1 MSELVLLLTLVS
13 SLDNRLAAEDQ
24 ERRDYELAMR
34 LAQVRGDVCGCR
46 QCQLEEM
53 RLLKCFLLVK
63 LS

>member
-1 MSELVLLLTLVS
+1 MS

-34 LAQVRGDVCGCR
+34 LAQVRGGICGCR

-53 RLLKCFLLVK
+53 RLLKCFFLLVK